1 MSTISRS
8 GATSALSTRRD
19 ELAAWRRAREGDRD
33 AFSAAVESFRR
44 ELQVHCYRMVG
55 SLDEAEDLVQ
65 ETLLRAW
72 RRRET
77 FEGRSTLRAWLYAI
91 ATNVCIDAL
100 AHRTRR
106 LLPPDLVAASD
117 PAAPPPPASE
127 IPWLEPVPD
136 AWLDQI
142 VDQADGPDATAFA
155 RETIELA
162 FLAAIQFLPPRQ
174 RAVLILRD
182 VLGWNARDTASAI
195 GMSLIAAKSAL
206 QRARETLK
214 LHLPDQRLD
223 WTRSREPDASE
234 QKLLERYM
242 DAWHR
247 ADVNGLADLLADDAR
262 LAMPPTTAWYEGRD
276 AVATFLASTP
286 LALGAATHL
295 HVPTRA
301 NRQPAFAVFLVAE
314 SDRPAQAP
322 PATGEAAGVAP
333 PSSRGLAPRPV
344 GVEVLRLRGGKIVE
358 IDVFRDP
365 RMLERFAITQ
375 PSS

>member
-1 MSTISRS
+1 MRTVSRT
-8 GATSALSTRRD
+8 GAARGLGTRRD
-19 ELAAWRRAREGDRD
+19 ELAVWRLARAGDRE
-33 AFSAAVESFRR
+33 AFSAAVEGLRR

-77 FEGRSTLRAWLYAI
+77 FEGRSTLRAWLYGI
-91 ATNVCIDAL
+91 ATNACIDAL
-100 AHRTRR
+100 EHRSRR
-106 LLPPDLVAASD
+106 LLPPDVVAASD
-117 PAAPPPPASE
+117 PEAPPPAASE

-136 AWLDQI
+136 RWLDQI
-142 VDQADGPDATAFA
+142 VDQADGPDEAVFA

-174 RAVLILRD
+174 RAVLILRA
-182 VLGWNARDTASAI
+182 VLGWRARETGSAI
-195 GMSLIAAKSAL
+195 GMSPIAVKSAL

-214 LHLPDQRLD
+214 LHLSDQRLD
-223 WTRSREPDASE
+223 WSRSREPDASE

-247 ADVNGLADLLADDAR
+247 HDMNALADLLADDVR

-286 LALGAATHL
+286 LAPGTATHL

-301 NRQPAFAVFLVAE
+301 NRQPAFAVFSVAQ
-314 SDRPAQAP
+314 SDRTSETPA
-322 PATGEAAGVAP
+322 ATSEAAGVAP
-333 PSSRGLAPRPV
+333 PSPRDSAPRPLGAV
-344 GVEVLRLRGGKIVE
+344 VLRLCGGKIVE
-358 IDVFRDP
+358 IDFFIDP
-365 RMLERFAITQ
+365 RIPERFAIAP
-375 PSS
+375 PSL